1 MENNYNHY
9 STHNHYGNCNAF
21 QTQLVRYDKPLHVV
35 IDSDIYEMYGML
47 IASTCQQDKNGK
59 DNIRT
64 YRIPLT
70 GLEMEPWHPI
80 PMTDSLIILP
90 NNKQLTAKDFDK
102 YIDYFRQNGD
112 MDDAVDELVRK
123 GFHAVC
129 EEEKIKVKI
138 YVDKK
143 RVTLS
148 SEWFDIEMELHEDK
162 WCRPDDFLIVCSI
175 AMFLKKELQF
185 VPHDKDN
192 EKEYTIAAELDRLM
206 NVFNK
211 NNFYST
217 GKVMNDGFYTYS
229 QDLGRISMT
238 RKEFMEKFP
247 HATAMLEK

>member
-1 MENNYNHY
+1 MEWIQV
-9 STHNHYGNCNAF
+9 SIATTHDGVE
-21 QTQLVRYDKPLHVV
+21 TLTSSLE
-35 IDSDIYEMYGML
+35 DIG
-47 IASTCQQDKNGK
+47 
-59 DNIRT
+59 IRGFEIEDPADFT
-64 YRIPLT
+64 EFMQAEFPYR
-70 GLEMEPWHPI
+70 
-80 PMTDSLIILP
+80 
-90 NNKQLTAKDFDK
+90 
-102 YIDYFRQNGD
+102 DY
-112 MDDAVDELVRK
+112 VDEELIR
-123 GFHAVC
+123 
-129 EEEKIKVKI
+129 EKSDAPIKVKI

-206 NVFNK
+206 NAFNK